1 MKRISIAF
9 CMMLTTIASMSTTI
23 AAVVPSNNVIEQQQG
38 LYNKQQILTLIDS
51 SEMQQKLVSLGVDPA
66 NAKSRIANMT
76 NQELSQFNTQLS
88 DMPAGAGVVG
98 VIVTVLVVLAV
109 LDVVGI
115 TDVYSFIRPIN

>member
-1 MKRISIAF
+1 
-9 CMMLTTIASMSTTI
+9 MMLTTIASMSTAF
-23 AAVVPSNNVIEQQQG
+23 AAVVPSINVIEQQQG